1 MIQVNVRKDES
12 VDRALKKLK
21 KKLDRDNILKECRN
35 RRYFEKPSAKKRR
48 KMKEAK
54 FKAYLDARDALD

>member
-1 MIQVNVRKDES
+1 MIQVNLRKDES